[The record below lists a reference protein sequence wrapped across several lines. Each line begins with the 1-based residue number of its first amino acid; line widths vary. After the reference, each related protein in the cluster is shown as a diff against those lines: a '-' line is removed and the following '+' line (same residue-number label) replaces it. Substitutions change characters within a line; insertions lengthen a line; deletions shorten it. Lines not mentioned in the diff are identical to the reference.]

1 MIIFYGPVP
10 CEHNKET
17 ELSSDLNDLDLKSA
31 YTAVSDTYKGTGDIH
46 AACREMRDKSPIFVG
61 DFIKQFGVPTN
72 AGLQQGTRPTFAL
85 FRYHDVMNVLRDATT
100 YTNSFIL
107 EGLGAAFSDGLFI
120 LGMDGEAHRRVRAL
134 LQPAFMPDTVNKW
147 RDTMETLIRKDFL
160 EPLVPQKKADLMEFG
175 LYFPIRIMY
184 ALMGFPTQD
193 TDKYKKYAAWTL
205 AMVGGNQIDP
215 TKVEEARR
223 NAGTAAKMLYDS
235 IMEVVVARR
244 AAGSQ
249 GDDLI
254 GRLLRAEYEGEG
266 LDDHQVVTFVRS
278 LLPAAGET
286 TTRTLGSVLTLLFNT
301 PGMLERIKADRSLV
315 PKLIDET
322 IRYEPLA
329 TFKVREVAKDVE
341 FYGVKIPKGSFV
353 QCLVVSANHDGE
365 IFENP
370 DVFDIDRKQKPSFG
384 FGFGPHMCIG
394 QFVAKV
400 EIACAINSILD
411 LFPNIRLDP
420 DMPPPV
426 IEGAQLR
433 GASHVH
439 VIWD

>member
-1 MIIFYGPVP
+1 MS
-10 CEHNKET
+10 NDLT
-17 ELSSDLNDLDLKSA
+17 ELNLETA
-31 YTAVSDTYKGTGDIH
+31 YTAVSETYKGQGDIH
-46 AACREMRDKSPIFVG
+46 AACREMRGKSPIFVG

-85 FRYHDVMNVLRDATT
+85 FRYKDVMSVLRDATT
-100 YTNSFIL
+100 FTNGFIA
-107 EGLGAAFSDGLFI
+107 EGLGAFFDGLII
-120 LGMDGEAHRRVRAL
+120 LAMDGEQHRRVRAL

-147 RDTMETLIRKDFL
+147 RDQIDRVIRKDFL

-175 LYFPIRIMY
+175 LYFPIREMY
-184 ALMGFPTQD
+184 ALMGFPTDD
-193 TDKYKKYAAWTL
+193 TERYKKYAAWTL
-205 AMVGGNQIDP
+205 AMVGGNQINPD
-215 TKVEEARR
+215 KIEDARR
-223 NAGTAAKMLYDS
+223 DAGIAVKLLYDA
-235 IMEVVVARR
+235 IKEVVCRRR
-244 AAGSQ
+244 AEGSQ

-254 GRLLRAEYEGEG
+254 GRLLRAEYEGER

-286 TTRTLGSVLTLLFNT
+286 TTRTFGSVMAMLFAT
-301 PGMLERIKADRSLV
+301 PGLLERVTADRSLI

-322 IRYEPLA
+322 VRFEPVA
-329 TFKVREVAKDVE
+329 TFKVRETAKEVE
-341 FYGVKIPKGSFV
+341 IHGVKIPKGAFV
-353 QCLVVSANHDGE
+353 QCMVVSANRDEE
-365 IFENP
+365 IFADP
-370 DVFDIDRKQKPSFG
+370 DKFDIDRKLKPSFG

-400 EIACAINSILD
+400 ELNCAINAILD

-420 DMPPPV
+420 DKPAPV